1 MSFEF
6 ATATRIIFGDGSA
19 GQLASLAQDLGSNA
33 LLFTDDQPE
42 RVDDLIQLLKD
53 SGLRQS
59 LFQVVGEPSVELV
72 NRARER
78 ALSAGCNLVI
88 SIGGGSVIDSG
99 KATAALI
106 PNAGDA
112 LDYLEVIG
120 KGQKLQEAPL
130 PFIALPTTAGTGAEV
145 TKNAVLAS
153 YEHRVKVSLRDN
165 RMLADIALVD
175 PLLSHSMP
183 PSVTASTGMD
193 ALAQVLEPYV
203 SCLANPL
210 TDGLCVEGLR
220 RAGRSLRR
228 VYAEPNNAA
237 ARNDMSLTSLLGG
250 LALANAK
257 LGAVHGF
264 AGVLG
269 GMYNAPHGAICAA
282 LLPPVIKA
290 NIRALQQRHP
300 ENLALSRY
308 EHAAQFILFDRAAT
322 ADGSV
327 SAGLCLRDPTRPQD
341 AVDWIEETSRI
352 FGIPGLGAYGIEEK
366 DFDEIVE
373 KSAVSSSM
381 KGNPLPL
388 THEELK
394 AILQAAL

>member
-1 MSFEF
+1 MGFEF
-6 ATATRIIFGDGSA
+6 ATASRIIFGEGSA
-19 GQLASLAQDLGSNA
+19 GQLAQLAGDLGSNV
-33 LLFTDDQPE
+33 LLFTDDQPQ
-42 RVDDLIQLLKD
+42 RVSDLIGLL
-53 SGLRQS
+53 GEAGIRHT
-59 LFQVVGEPSVELV
+59 LFPVTDEPSVEVV
-72 NRARER
+72 NRAKEV
-78 ALSAGCNLVI
+78 ALSAGSDLVI

-99 KATAALI
+99 KAAAALI
-106 PNAGDA
+106 PNEGAV

-120 KGQKLQEAPL
+120 KGQKLKAAPL

-153 YEHRVKVSLRDN
+153 HENRVKVSLRDN

-175 PLLSHSMP
+175 PLLTHSMP
-183 PSVTASTGMD
+183 PAVTASTGMD

-228 VYAEPNNAA
+228 VYDEPDNAA
-237 ARNDMSLTSLLGG
+237 ARTDMALTSLVGG

-269 GMYNAPHGAICAA
+269 GMYGAPHGAICAA

-290 NIRALQQRHP
+290 NIEALRQRAP
-300 ENLALSRY
+300 ENLALRRFEY
-308 EHAAQFILFDRAAT
+308 AAQFILFDRSAT
-322 ADGSV
+322 A
-327 SAGLCLRDPTRPQD
+327 QD
-341 AVDWIEETSRI
+341 AMEWIDETSRI

-366 DFDEIVE
+366 DFDTIVE
-373 KSAVSSSM
+373 KSSVSSSM
-381 KGNPLPL
+381 KGNPIPL
-388 THEELK
+388 TPDELK
-394 AILQAAL
+394 AILVEAL

>member
-1 MSFEF
+1 MGFEF
-6 ATATRIIFGDGSA
+6 ATASRIIFGEGSA
-19 GQLASLAQDLGSNA
+19 GQLAQLAGDLGSNV
-33 LLFTDDQPE
+33 LLFTDDQPQ
-42 RVDDLIQLLKD
+42 RVSDLIGLL
-53 SGLRQS
+53 GEAGIRHT
-59 LFQVVGEPSVELV
+59 LFPVTDEPSVEVV
-72 NRARER
+72 NRAKEV
-78 ALSAGCNLVI
+78 ALSAGSDLVI

-99 KATAALI
+99 KAAAALI
-106 PNAGDA
+106 PNEGAV

-120 KGQKLQEAPL
+120 KGQKLKAAPL

-153 YEHRVKVSLRDN
+153 HENRVKVSLRDN

-175 PLLSHSMP
+175 PLLTHSMP
-183 PSVTASTGMD
+183 PAVTASTGMD

-228 VYAEPNNAA
+228 VYDEPDNAA
-237 ARNDMSLTSLLGG
+237 ARTDMALTSLLGG

-269 GMYNAPHGAICAA
+269 GMYGAPHGAICAA

-290 NIRALQQRHP
+290 NIEALRQRAP
-300 ENLALSRY
+300 ENLALRRFEY
-308 EHAAQFILFDRAAT
+308 AAQFILFDRSVT
-322 ADGSV
+322 A
-327 SAGLCLRDPTRPQD
+327 QD
-341 AVDWIEETSRI
+341 AMEWIDETSRI

-366 DFDEIVE
+366 DFDTIVE
-373 KSAVSSSM
+373 KSSVSSSM
-381 KGNPLPL
+381 KGNPIPL
-388 THEELK
+388 TPDELK
-394 AILQAAL
+394 AILVEAL

>member
-1 MSFEF
+1 MGFEF

-19 GQLASLAQDLGSNA
+19 DQLPSLAGDLGGNA

-42 RVDDLIQLLKD
+42 RVGDLIHALEQ
-53 SGLRQS
+53 SGLRHT
-59 LFQVVGEPSVELV
+59 LFPVTGEPSVEVV
-72 NRARER
+72 NRAKEA
-78 ALSAGCNLVI
+78 ALSAACDLVI

-106 PNAGDA
+106 PNEGNA

-120 KGQKLQEAPL
+120 KGQKLQEPPL

-153 YEHRVKVSLRDN
+153 HEHRVKASLRDN

-175 PLLSHSMP
+175 PLLTHSMP

-210 TDGLCVEGLR
+210 TDSLCVEGLR
-220 RAGRSLRR
+220 RAGRSLRP
-228 VYAEPNNAA
+228 VYAEPDNGA
-237 ARNDMSLTSLLGG
+237 ARTDLALTSLLGG

-269 GMYNAPHGAICAA
+269 GMYHAPHGAICAA

-290 NIRALQQRHP
+290 NIKALEQRGP
-300 ENLALSRY
+300 DNLILRRFEY
-308 EHAAQFILFDRAAT
+308 AAQFILFDRAAT
-322 ADGSV
+322 AE
-327 SAGLCLRDPTRPQD
+327 D
-341 AVDWIEETSRI
+341 AMDWIEATSEI
-352 FGIPGLGAYGIEEK
+352 FAIPGLGAYGIEEK
-366 DFDEIVE
+366 DFDLIAE
-373 KSAVSSSM
+373 KSAASSSM

-394 AILQAAL
+394 AILAEAL

>member
-1 MSFEF
+1 MGFEF
-6 ATATRIIFGDGSA
+6 ATAARIIFGDGCA
-19 GQLASLAQDLGSNA
+19 GQLAPLAGDLGSHA

-42 RVDDLIQLLKD
+42 RVGDLIQSLEGA
-53 SGLRQS
+53 GLRHT
-59 LFQVVGEPSVELV
+59 LYPVTGEPSVDMV
-72 NRARER
+72 NRAVEA
-78 ALSAGCNLVI
+78 ALSAGCDLVI
-88 SIGGGSVIDSG
+88 SIGGGSVIDCG

-106 PNAGDA
+106 PNEGDA

-120 KGQKLQEAPL
+120 KGQTLQAAPL
-130 PFIALPTTAGTGAEV
+130 PFVALPTTAGTGAEV

-175 PLLSHSMP
+175 PLLTHSMP

-203 SCLANPL
+203 SCQANPL

-228 VYAEPNNAA
+228 VYAEPDNAA
-237 ARNDMSLTSLLGG
+237 ARADMALTSLLGG

-282 LLPPVIKA
+282 LLPPVIRA
-290 NIRALQQRHP
+290 NIKALAERQPDNPTLR
-300 ENLALSRY
+300 RY
-308 EHAAQFILFDRAAT
+308 EYAAQFILFDRAA
-322 ADGSV
+322 
-327 SAGLCLRDPTRPQD
+327 SARD
-341 AVDWIEETSRI
+341 AMDWIAETSAI
-352 FGIPGLGAYGIEEK
+352 FAIPGLGAYGIEEK
-366 DFDEIVE
+366 DFDLIVE
-373 KSAVSSSM
+373 QSAVSSSM

-388 THEELK
+388 THAELK
-394 AILQAAL
+394 AILAEAL

>member
-1 MSFEF
+1 LRRFEF
-6 ATATRIIFGDGSA
+6 ATATRIIFGDGCA
-19 GQLASLAQDLGSNA
+19 DQLGSLAGNLGGHA

-42 RVDDLIQLLKD
+42 RLGDLIHSLKGA
-53 SGLRQS
+53 GLRHT
-59 LFQVVGEPSVELV
+59 LFPVTGEPSVDMV
-72 NRARER
+72 SRAKEV
-78 ALSAGCNLVI
+78 ALSAGCDLVI
-88 SIGGGSVIDSG
+88 SIGGGSVIDCG

-106 PNAGDA
+106 PNDGDA

-120 KGQKLQEAPL
+120 KGQKLQDAPL
-130 PFIALPTTAGTGAEV
+130 PFVALPTTAGTGAEV

-175 PLLSHSMP
+175 PLLTHSMP

-203 SCLANPL
+203 SCQANPL

-228 VYAEPNNAA
+228 VYAEPDNAA
-237 ARNDMSLTSLLGG
+237 ARTDMALTSLLGG

-269 GMYNAPHGAICAA
+269 GMYNAPHGAICAT

-290 NIRALQQRHP
+290 NIKALEQRQP
-300 ENLALSRY
+300 DDPTLRRY
-308 EHAAQFILFDRAAT
+308 EYAAGFILFDLAAT
-322 ADGSV
+322 A
-327 SAGLCLRDPTRPQD
+327 QD
-341 AVDWIEETSRI
+341 AMDWIEETSEI
-352 FGIPGLGAYGIEEK
+352 FAIPGLGAYGIEEK
-366 DFDEIVE
+366 DFDLIVE
-373 KSAVSSSM
+373 KSAASSSM

-388 THEELK
+388 THEELQ
-394 AILQAAL
+394 AILVEAL

>member
-1 MSFEF
+1 MGFEF
-6 ATATRIIFGDGSA
+6 ATAARIIFGDGCA
-19 GQLASLAQDLGSNA
+19 GQLASLAGDLGSHA

-42 RVDDLIQLLKD
+42 RVGDLIHSLKGA
-53 SGLRQS
+53 GLRHT
-59 LFQVVGEPSVELV
+59 LFPVTGEPSVEMV
-72 NRARER
+72 NRAVES
-78 ALSAGCNLVI
+78 ALSAGCDLVI
-88 SIGGGSVIDSG
+88 SIGGGSVIDCG

-106 PNAGDA
+106 PNDGDT

-130 PFIALPTTAGTGAEV
+130 PFVALPTTAGTGAEV

-175 PLLSHSMP
+175 PLLTHSMP

-203 SCLANPL
+203 SCQANPL

-220 RAGRSLRR
+220 RAGHSLRR
-228 VYAEPNNAA
+228 AYVEPDNAA
-237 ARNDMSLTSLLGG
+237 ARADMALTSLLGG

-290 NIRALQQRHP
+290 NIKALEQRQP
-300 ENLALSRY
+300 DNPTLRRY
-308 EHAAQFILFDRAAT
+308 EYAAGFILYDRGARA
-322 ADGSV
+322 
-327 SAGLCLRDPTRPQD
+327 QD
-341 AVDWIEETSRI
+341 AMDWIEETSEI
-352 FGIPGLGAYGIEEK
+352 FAIPGLGAYGIEVK
-366 DFDEIVE
+366 DFDRIVE
-373 KSAVSSSM
+373 QSAVSSSM

-394 AILQAAL
+394 AILVEAL

>member
-1 MSFEF
+1 MKRFEF

-19 GQLASLAQDLGSNA
+19 GQLASLAGDLGSHA

-42 RVDDLIQLLKD
+42 RLGDLIRSLKQ
-53 SGLRQS
+53 SGLRHT
-59 LFQVVGEPSVELV
+59 LYPVAEEPSVEVV
-72 NRARER
+72 NRAKAA
-78 ALSAGCNLVI
+78 ALSAGCDLVI

-106 PNAGDA
+106 TNEGNA

-120 KGQKLQEAPL
+120 KGQQLQAAPL
-130 PFIALPTTAGTGAEV
+130 PFVALPTTAGTGAEV

-153 YEHRVKVSLRDN
+153 HEHRVKVSLRDN

-175 PLLSHSMP
+175 PLLTHSMP

-228 VYAEPNNAA
+228 VYAEPDNAA
-237 ARNDMSLTSLLGG
+237 ARTDMALTSLLGG

-269 GMYNAPHGAICAA
+269 GMYNAPHGAICAT

-290 NIRALQQRHP
+290 NIRALEQRQP
-300 ENLALSRY
+300 DNPTLKRY
-308 EHAAQFILFDRAAT
+308 EYAAQFILFDREAT
-322 ADGSV
+322 A
-327 SAGLCLRDPTRPQD
+327 RD
-341 AVDWIEETSRI
+341 AMDWIEETSDI
-352 FGIPGLGAYGIEEK
+352 FAIPGLGAYGIEEK
-366 DFDEIVE
+366 DFDLIVE
-373 KSAVSSSM
+373 KSAASSSM

-388 THEELK
+388 TRVELK
-394 AILQAAL
+394 AILAEAL

>member
-1 MSFEF
+1 MNFEF
-6 ATATRIIFGDGSA
+6 ATATRIIFGDGRAS
-19 GQLASLAQDLGSNA
+19 QLAALARDLGSHA

-42 RVDDLIQLLKD
+42 RVGDLIHSLQQT
-53 SGLRQS
+53 GLRHT
-59 LFQVVGEPSVELV
+59 LCPVADEPSVEMV
-72 NRARER
+72 NRAKAK
-78 ALSAGCNLVI
+78 ALSAGCDLVI

-120 KGQKLQEAPL
+120 KGQKLRAAPV
-130 PFIALPTTAGTGAEV
+130 PFVALPTTAGTGAEV

-153 YEHRVKVSLRDN
+153 HAHRVKVSLRDN

-175 PLLSHSMP
+175 PQLTHSMP
-183 PSVTASTGMD
+183 PAVTASTGMD

-203 SCLANPL
+203 SCFANPL
-210 TDGLCVEGLR
+210 TDSLCGEGLS

-228 VYAEPNNAA
+228 VYAEPDKSA
-237 ARNDMSLTSLLGG
+237 ARSDMALTSLLGG

-269 GMYNAPHGAICAA
+269 GMYHAPHGAICAA

-290 NIRALQQRHP
+290 NIKALQERQP
-300 ENLALSRY
+300 DNPALRRY
-308 EHAAQFILFDRAAT
+308 DDAARRILREPSAA
-322 ADGSV
+322 A
-327 SAGLCLRDPTRPQD
+327 RDLMN
-341 AVDWIEETSRI
+341 WIEETSAL
-352 FGIPGLGAYGIEEK
+352 FAIPGLGAYDIEEK
-366 DFDEIVE
+366 DFNLIVE

-388 THEELK
+388 SHAELG
-394 AILQAAL
+394 AILAEAL

>member
-1 MSFEF
+1 ME
-6 ATATRIIFGDGSA
+6 
-19 GQLASLAQDLGSNA
+19 
-33 LLFTDDQPE
+33 
-42 RVDDLIQLLKD
+42 V
-53 SGLRQS
+53 
-59 LFQVVGEPSVELV
+59 V
-72 NRARER
+72 NRAKEV
-78 ALSAGCNLVI
+78 ALSAGCDLVI

-99 KATAALI
+99 KAAAALI
-106 PNAGDA
+106 PNEGAV

-120 KGQKLQEAPL
+120 KGLKLKEAPL

-153 YEHRVKVSLRDN
+153 HEHRVKVSLRDN

-175 PLLSHSMP
+175 PLLTHSMP
-183 PSVTASTGMD
+183 PAVTASTGMD

-228 VYAEPNNAA
+228 VYDEPDNAV
-237 ARNDMSLTSLLGG
+237 ARTDMALTSLLGG

-269 GMYNAPHGAICAA
+269 GMYGAPHGAICAA

-290 NIRALQQRHP
+290 NIAALNDRQP
-300 ENLALSRY
+300 ENLALRRFEY
-308 EHAAQFILFDRAAT
+308 AAQFILFDRSVT
-322 ADGSV
+322 A
-327 SAGLCLRDPTRPQD
+327 QD
-341 AVDWIEETSRI
+341 ATEWIDETSRI

-366 DFDEIVE
+366 DFDTIVE
-373 KSAVSSSM
+373 KSSVSSSM
-381 KGNPLPL
+381 KGNPIPL
-388 THEELK
+388 TPDELK
-394 AILQAAL
+394 AILVEAL